1 MAIHAMSLI
10 KNEADIIEHTLTA
23 ASRWCDHIYVFDN
36 GSTDGTW
43 ERVQAMAKECAAIVP
58 WKQDPKP
65 FRDALRT
72 EIFYNFEHRA
82 RWGDWWCILDA
93 DEIYVDDPT
102 EFLAAVPDCYRS
114 VWPQLYS
121 YAFTDKDAEEYARDP
136 EGYEKEPPPERLK
149 YYVLGEYSSPRFI
162 RHTRDLKTHPA
173 WHRHPIYP
181 RRIRIRHY
189 SNRSPQQIDR
199 RQETRRE
206 PMLRG
211 EFVHEKRSNW
221 RPGGFCVPGPAAL
234 TDLPGGWRERV
245 VPSEECQLD
254 TGIESL
260 LPPLP
265 WEGDLLALPHPQRR
279 GIAGRLKRLARGAAR
294 SVLGEVA
301 LDRLAGVRPGAQA
314 VGRRL
319 PP

>member
-1 MAIHAMSLI
+1 MAIHGMSLV
-10 KNEADIIEHTLTA
+10 KNEADIIERTLNA
-23 ASRWCDHIYVFDN
+23 AVRWCDHIYVFDN

-43 ERVQAMAKECAAIVP
+43 EKIQALAKECPAIIP

-65 FRDALRT
+65 FRDSLRA
-72 EIFYNFEHRA
+72 EIFYNFEQRA
-82 RWGDWWCILDA
+82 RSGDWWCILDA
-93 DEIYVDDPT
+93 DEIYIDDPA
-102 EFLAAVPDCYRS
+102 EFLATVPDCYRS

-136 EGYEKEPPPERLK
+136 EGYEKVPAPERLK
-149 YYVLGEYSSPRFI
+149 YYVLGEYSAPRFI
-162 RHTRDLKTHPA
+162 RHAQDLGAHPN
-173 WHRHPIYP
+173 WRRHPIYP
-181 RRIRIRHY
+181 RRIRMRHY

-221 RPGGFCVPGPAAL
+221 VPGGLCVPGPAASS
-234 TDLPGGWRERV
+234 DLPRGWRERIV
-245 VPSEECQLD
+245 SSSHCLLD

-265 WEGDLLALPHPQRR
+265 WNADLLILPSVPPRS
-279 GIAGRLKRLARGAAR
+279 IAGDFKRFARRAAR
-294 SVLGEVA
+294 SVLREMA
-301 LDRLAGVRPGAQA
+301 PQ
-314 VGRRL
+314 
-319 PP
+319 P